1 MLFFSI
7 NGQIDSHI
15 SINDRAL
22 NYGDGLFTTAKIKQ
36 GQIQLLNLHIQR
48 LVDGCKVFAIE
59 HVDFSWLEDYVQ
71 QVAVNYDKAVL
82 KILISAGLGGRGYS
96 REGITQA
103 NIIITVHSFPDHF
116 TQWQANGIKLGNA
129 NAKLGLNP
137 LLAGIKHL
145 NRLEQVLIKNE
156 LVNAENDDLLVC
168 NINGHVVETTSANV
182 FYRIGQQ
189 WHTPS
194 IDLSGV
200 DGLMRCYILNTA
212 SERGIYIKI
221 SQHQLTDLAEVN
233 AMFICNCLSGII
245 PVREH
250 NGKELDITPV
260 LTLKGRC
267 K

>member
-48 LVDGCKVFAIE
+48 LVAGCEIFSIKQ
-59 HVDFSWLEDYVQ
+59 VDFSWLEDYVQ
-71 QVAVNYDKAVL
+71 QIAVNYDKAVL
-82 KILISAGLGGRGYS
+82 KILISAGQGGRGYS

-103 NIIITVHSFPDHF
+103 NVIITVHPFPEHF
-116 TQWQANGIKLGNA
+116 KQWQANGIKLGNA
-129 NAKLGLNP
+129 KAKLGLNP
-137 LLAGIKHL
+137 LLAGVKHL

-156 LVNAENDDLLVC
+156 LVDAEYDDLLVS
-168 NINGHVVETTSANV
+168 NLNDNVIEATSANV

-189 WHTPS
+189 WHTPA

-200 DGLMRCYILNTA
+200 DGLMRRYLLNTA

-221 SQHQLTDLAEVN
+221 SQHKFIDLAEVN

-245 PVREH
+245 PVREY
-250 NGKELDITPV
+250 NGTALDITPV
-260 LTLKGRC
+260 LTFKGRC